1 MGKKLIWEREFFFKN
16 IIEGLKIIVVLV
28 IIKLLFLNYIII
40 KFYE

>member
-1 MGKKLIWEREFFFKN
+1 MEKKLIWEREFFFKN
-16 IIEGLKIIVVLV
+16 IKEGFKIIVVLV